1 MKTLKLWLMCLLVLA
16 VPLQGMA
23 AVSQMFCHG
32 QAAVVVAHVVMQTPP
47 AQVHLDAHHGHH
59 GHDAHAVAQHVPTS
73 HDASSAQ
80 ANANANT
87 NASATPHH
95 TCSTCAQ
102 CCVGMALLPAPVVL
116 ALGQPAHTLVA
127 APAVLLGEWSPNHLE
142 RPPRTFLA

>member
-1 MKTLKLWLMCLLVLA
+1 MKPLKLWLMCWLVLA

-32 QAAVVVAHVVMQTPP
+32 KAAVVVAHVVAQTPP

-59 GHDAHAVAQHVPTS
+59 GHDAQAVAQHVPTP

-80 ANANANT
+80 ANANANA
-87 NASATPHH
+87 NVSATPHH

-102 CCVGMALLPAPVVL
+102 CCVGVALLPAPVVL

>member
-1 MKTLKLWLMCLLVLA
+1 MISVKTLKLWLMCWLVLA

-32 QAAVVVAHVVMQTPP
+32 KAAVVVSHAVTQTPP
-47 AQVHLDAHHGHH
+47 TQVHLDAHHGHH
-59 GHDAHAVAQHVPTS
+59 GHDAHAVAQHVPTP

-80 ANANANT
+80 V

-102 CCVGMALLPAPVVL
+102 CCVGVALLPAPVVL
-116 ALGQPAHTLVA
+116 ALGQPDHTLVA